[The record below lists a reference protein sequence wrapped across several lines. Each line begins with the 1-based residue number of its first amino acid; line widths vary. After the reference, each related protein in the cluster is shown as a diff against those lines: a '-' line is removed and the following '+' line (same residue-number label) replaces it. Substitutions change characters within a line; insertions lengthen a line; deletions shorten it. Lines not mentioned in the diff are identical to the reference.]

1 MLEIANSA
9 DYYRSTRH
17 LVSWSDLRP
26 AEKDFLTIL
35 DDERSLERVVSLI
48 QYVLVPSIRGRPAGP
63 RGGRAERG
71 ARGARGGWGISN
83 RVARYD
89 FNEFLDDTKS
99 TTAGTGNGRIT
110 LSPGTVPGFDL
121 KVRPG
126 IERGTPRG

>member
-1 MLEIANSA
+1 MLEIASSA

-63 RGGRAERG
+63 RGGRARAASAAAAE
-71 ARGARGGWGISN
+71 GGG
-83 RVARYD
+83 
-89 FNEFLDDTKS
+89 
-99 TTAGTGNGRIT
+99 
-110 LSPGTVPGFDL
+110 
-121 KVRPG
+121 
-126 IERGTPRG
+126 